1 MAKLISV
8 NEELYDR
15 LKPMTNELG
24 GRNPKKISFSEVITK
39 ALDDQDRLKKRKI
52 GK

>member
-1 MAKLISV
+1 MAKVISI
-8 NEELYDR
+8 NDKLYNR
-15 LKPMTNELG
+15 LKPMTNEYG
-24 GRNPKKISFSEVITK
+24 GRNPKKVSFSGVITK